1 MAKMVRWVKVYKQVM
16 QGWMKRVLRKKRM
29 ENLEVSGESLSDGVQ
44 GHSRVGRELSE
55 FTTKLV
61 IVAVLIMLILL
72 PSVSVTPPRNTS
84 LVLNQLLAD
93 EWCLGEADQY
103 VVVAELVT
111 RELNL
116 TPEGNPHLLQLILQ
130 SGSRPNVTVVS
141 MKEAFFKSLRPLEW
155 ISYNSQYNATCN
167 STITLSLKSEV
178 ELDSTYA
185 IFTSLFI
192 SIILLLWATLFA
204 SDAQHYVLSPI
215 ECMVDTVD
223 KMSRD
228 PLSQLTTQSNQN
240 SGIYEI
246 TLLQNTIEKIGNLLR
261 IGFGEAGSRIIRRNL
276 KVGAELNVLIPGNT
290 VHALFSFCDIRSFNQ
305 ATEILQVHF
314 A

>member
-1 MAKMVRWVKVYKQVM
+1 
-16 QGWMKRVLRKKRM
+16 M
-29 ENLEVSGESLSDGVQ
+29 E
-44 GHSRVGRELSE
+44 
-55 FTTKLV
+55 
-61 IVAVLIMLILL
+61 
-72 PSVSVTPPRNTS
+72 
-84 LVLNQLLAD
+84 
-93 EWCLGEADQY
+93 
-103 VVVAELVT
+103 
-111 RELNL
+111 
-116 TPEGNPHLLQLILQ
+116 HLLNTKIHHKM
-130 SGSRPNVTVVS
+130 NVMVAS
-141 MKEAFFKSLRPLEW
+141 
-155 ISYNSQYNATCN
+155 TCN